1 MNKEILQL
9 IEKRLEVGAN
19 KYKLELDPFDGRD
32 WIQESLE
39 ELLDAC
45 VYLSTKLIQIQHSI
59 KTTADEYN
67 LDSDEEDVQ
76 LAYSIVRS
84 NEEVEGVFMQEGKVT
99 QIDYVN
105 NTQEEY
111 VRISDINK
119 EIARNWKK
127 EKK

>member
-59 KTTADEYN
+59 KT
-67 LDSDEEDVQ
+67 
-76 LAYSIVRS
+76 
-84 NEEVEGVFMQEGKVT
+84 
-99 QIDYVN
+99 N
-105 NTQEEY
+105 N
-111 VRISDINK
+111 S
-119 EIARNWKK
+119 
-127 EKK
+127 

>member
-19 KYKLELDPFDGRD
+19 KYKMELDPFDGRD

-59 KTTADEYN
+59 KTTN
-67 LDSDEEDVQ
+67 
-76 LAYSIVRS
+76 R
-84 NEEVEGVFMQEGKVT
+84 K
-99 QIDYVN
+99 
-105 NTQEEY
+105 
-111 VRISDINK
+111 
-119 EIARNWKK
+119 
-127 EKK
+127 